1 MFFTE
6 AYAGSLPLAATDVA
20 ARWDTL
26 YLFLVWI
33 SVFFFVGVI
42 GAMIYFIWKYSHRS
56 GLKPKYITGN
66 HLLEAFFVV
75 GPTLLLLMIFGW
87 GYSVYHQMT
96 AAPTDAYEIRVIG
109 KQWLWQF
116 QYDNGR
122 TTTAELYVPL
132 NRPVKL
138 IMTSQ
143 DVIHSFF
150 VPNFR
155 IKQDVVPGMY
165 TSIWFEAKIPG
176 RHQIFC
182 AEYCGTSHSGM
193 LAQVIVLD
201 DAQWKA
207 WNAGKK
213 LPPIPDAREL
223 AENDSSVAERKT
235 AEVAADS
242 VSGSQAAPA
251 APQLTLA
258 QQGKNLFEVKGCTSC
273 HSITGSPG
281 GEQKTGPSLVG
292 VYGQE
297 VEFTNGHR
305 LVRDENYLQ
314 ESITKPNAKIVRG
327 YQALMPTYQGQ
338 LTALEMNS
346 IIAYIKSLK

>member
-6 AYAGSLPLAATDVA
+6 AYAGTLPLAGSDIA

-33 SVFFFVGVI
+33 SVFFFVAVI
-42 GAMIYFIWKYSHRS
+42 GAMVYFVIKYSHRS

-66 HLLEAFFVV
+66 HLLEGVFVV
-75 GPTLLLLMIFGW
+75 VPTLLLLMIFGW

-96 AAPTDAYEIRVIG
+96 AAPSDAYEIRVIG

-143 DVIHSFF
+143 DVLHSFF
-150 VPNFR
+150 IPNLR

-165 TSIWFEAKIPG
+165 TSIWFEAKVPG
-176 RHQIFC
+176 RHQVFC
-182 AEYCGTSHSGM
+182 AEYCGTTHSGM

-201 DAQWKA
+201 DDQWKA

-223 AENDSSVAERKT
+223 AESDSASAERKT
-235 AEVAADS
+235 AEASVDA
-242 VSGSQAAPA
+242 VSGSQAAPTSA
-251 APQLTLA
+251 QLTLA
-258 QQGKNLFEVKGCTSC
+258 EQGKKLFEVKGCTSC
-273 HSITGSPG
+273 HSIN
-281 GEQKTGPSLVG
+281 GEQKVGPSAQG
-292 VYGQE
+292 IYGQE
-297 VEFTNGHR
+297 VEFSNGTR
-305 LVRDENYLQ
+305 LVRDDNYLH
-314 ESITKPNAKIVRG
+314 ESIVKPNAKIVRG
-327 YQALMPTYQGQ
+327 YQAVMPTYQGQ
-338 LTALEMNS
+338 LTELEMNS